1 MREPIYDSS
10 AEGGVI
16 ATLLY
21 RPEYILES
29 DFLSPNYFYDAAMG
43 CIYDAI
49 KTLFSRG
56 IKVDIFSI
64 MREIDGNNLTKEIY
78 HSKNIPNLQE
88 LKDMGES
95 IARENRKD
103 YVELAKSVVANAYK
117 RQLTAR
123 LDKIIDDCVKTKK
136 PVEKIN
142 SEMYSVIEELSKKFV
157 IEDDLEEFGDKVSDL
172 WRDIEKSRERET
184 LSKICWKWDILNE
197 YAPLEPT
204 EMYIFGGRRKA
215 GKSVL
220 LMEQAM
226 FLLRKDV
233 PVLYIDSEMSDK
245 LFIKRMLSNLTGI
258 DVKRVTN
265 GNYNEEEAARIA
277 KALEWIKSRKF
288 WHIYRPEYDELKL
301 YNTCRILRDR
311 YGLEVVIYDYIK
323 NNSDTT
329 ELNYNKLG
337 AMTDFLKNTIAGTL
351 EMIVISA
358 VQLNRQNEVAD
369 SDKIERY
376 VSFSAKW
383 QVKSRD
389 MVENDGIECG
399 NAYMKIA
406 ANRLGEQHDM
416 TDDSDYFDF
425 KFIGNKMRIEQAKQ
439 HQQQENV
446 FA

>member
-1 MREPIYDSS
+1 MREPIYDST

-16 ATLLY
+16 ASLLY
-21 RPEYILES
+21 KPELILES
-29 DFLSPNYFYDAAMG
+29 DFLSPNHFYDTAMG
-43 CIYDAI
+43 CIYYAI
-49 KTLFSRG
+49 KSLFNRG
-56 IKVDIFSI
+56 ITVDIYSI
-64 MREIDGNNLTKEIY
+64 IREVSTNEILKKMY
-78 HSKNIPNLQE
+78 NSANMPNLQE
-88 LKDMGES
+88 LKDMSEE
-95 IARENRKD
+95 IARSERDD
-103 YVELAKSVVANAYK
+103 YIELAKCVTANAYK
-117 RQLTAR
+117 RQLSNK
-123 LDKIIDDCVKTKK
+123 LDKIINDCSDITK
-136 PVEKIN
+136 PIDEIN
-142 SEMYSVIEELSKKFV
+142 SEMYSAIEELSKKFV
-157 IEDDLEEFGDKVSDL
+157 IEDDLDEFGAKINSL
-172 WRDIEKSRERET
+172 WDDIINARERES
-184 LSKICWKWDILNE
+184 LGKIRWKWDLLNE

-226 FLLRKDV
+226 FLLRQDV
-233 PVLYIDSEMSDK
+233 PVLYIDSEMSDR
-245 LFIKRMLSNLTGI
+245 LFITRMLANLTGI
-258 DVKRVTN
+258 NVKRIKS
-265 GNYNEEEAARIA
+265 GDYNEQEASRIRQ
-277 KALEWIKSRKF
+277 ALDWLRTRKF

-311 YGLEVVIYDYIK
+311 FGLEVLIYDYIK

-337 AMTDFLKNTIAGTL
+337 AMTDFLKNKIAGSL
-351 EMIVISA
+351 NMVVISA

-369 SDKIERY
+369 SDKIERF

-383 QVKSRD
+383 QVKTRE

-399 NAYMKIA
+399 NAYMKIS

-425 KFIGNKMRIEQAKQ
+425 AFNGNKMRIEQAKQ
-439 HQQQENV
+439 HSQQDNV